1 MFWFLFDRHFHAKQ
15 LPIWWMGLSQFPGS
29 LSPLMTSRSYTC
41 RVTNLFSWTHL
52 RLRQWPCS
60 RLCWCPACKEALVSG
75 KWFAHWQCTL
85 CWQRPIAF
93 TLWWINPVDR
103 LTCSS
108 LRRIANQYSQTVA
121 LQSTGHNV
129 RLISFHSGRSPKFS
143 IMSENRALY

>member
-1 MFWFLFDRHFHAKQ
+1 MMMFWFLFDRYFHAKQ

-41 RVTNLFSWTHL
+41 RVYQFVFLTHL

-85 CWQRPIAF
+85 CWQSPTAF
-93 TLWWINPVDR
+93 ALWWINPVDR
-103 LTCSS
+103 LTCSHCDA
-108 LRRIANQYSQTVA
+108 LRTNILKQLLKSQQDITWDW
-121 LQSTGHNV
+121 
-129 RLISFHSGRSPKFS
+129 FPS
-143 IMSENRALY
+143 IPGGVQNLA